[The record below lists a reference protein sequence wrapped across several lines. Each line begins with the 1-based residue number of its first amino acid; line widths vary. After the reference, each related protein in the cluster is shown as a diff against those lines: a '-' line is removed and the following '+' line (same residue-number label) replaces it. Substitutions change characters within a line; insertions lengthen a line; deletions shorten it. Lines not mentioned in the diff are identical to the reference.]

1 MDYAITG
8 WPSIP
13 FIAKGKVAAH
23 TYEFGDFVNDLPLF
37 CTNCTAS
44 QNAGN
49 NLGAVA
55 AEAARS
61 AIRQALKT
69 WP

>member
-1 MDYAITG
+1 VDYAITG

-23 TYEFGDFVNDLPLF
+23 TYEFGDFGNDLPLF